1 MTLKRRIGTAMS
13 VATLGLAVS
22 VAPAQAVTIGVT
34 SPPAGTM
41 LGDACKGSAISAT
54 QISTDGTF
62 SYLVPAGGG
71 ELTSWSYL
79 ATGATAGTPYTLIV
93 LRPTG
98 VTNQFTVLATN
109 ATEVPNS
116 PNGVVTVPLTTPVA
130 VQAGDQL
137 GITVASTTTVPCT
150 FTAGA
155 SSQDIVGVGAP
166 TSTGGLIQFEPE
178 IPAALNVSAN
188 LVQSEDVGVA
198 VGAEPAAITVGN
210 DGVFVLSISH
220 SGVGSGPVTVSDSV
234 PAGLSVVS
242 VSGGSGACTVAGR
255 TVSCSLASAP
265 ASIAVVVRASAPGSY
280 SDVALVNGALSDPN
294 EANNTASAT
303 LKVGAA
309 VGRRCEVVSLT
320 GLPLKSAKTAIKALG
335 CAVGK
340 ITSKRSV
347 SVPKGDVISTSP
359 KAGANDAPGTKVA
372 IVESSGKPKK
382 RH

>member
-1 MTLKRRIGTAMS
+1 MTLKRRIGTAVS
-13 VATLGLAVS
+13 VATLGLVVS
-22 VAPAQAVTIGVT
+22 VGSAQAITIGVT
-34 SPPAGTM
+34 SPPAGAT
-41 LGDACKGSAISAT
+41 LGSACSGSAVSAT
-54 QISTDGTF
+54 QTSTDGTI
-62 SYLVPAGGG
+62 SYVVPAGGG

-79 ATGATAGTPYTLIV
+79 ATGATAGTPYTLLV

-98 VTNQFTVLATN
+98 TSDQFTVLAANT
-109 ATEVPNS
+109 TEVPSS
-116 PNGVVTVPLTTPVA
+116 PTGVVTVPLSTPVA
-130 VQAGDQL
+130 VQAGDQI
-137 GITVASTTTVPCT
+137 GITTSSTSTVSCT
-150 FTAGA
+150 FSGGSSADIAG
-155 SSQDIVGVGAP
+155 IGAP
-166 TSTGGLIQFEPE
+166 APAGGSIQFTPS

-188 LVQSEDVGVA
+188 LVQSEDLGVA
-198 VGAEPAAITVGN
+198 VRAEPASITVGN
-210 DGVFVLSISH
+210 DGVFVLSVSR
-220 SGVGSGPVTVSDSV
+220 SGTALEAVTVSDSV

-265 ASIAVVVRASAPGSY
+265 ASIAIVVRASAPGSY
-280 SDVALVNGALSDPN
+280 SDVALVNGTLSDPN
-294 EANNTASAT
+294 QANNTASAT

-309 VGRRCEVVSLT
+309 VGRRCEVVSLA

-340 ITSKRSV
+340 VTRKSSG

-372 IVESSGKPKK
+372 IVQSSGKPKK